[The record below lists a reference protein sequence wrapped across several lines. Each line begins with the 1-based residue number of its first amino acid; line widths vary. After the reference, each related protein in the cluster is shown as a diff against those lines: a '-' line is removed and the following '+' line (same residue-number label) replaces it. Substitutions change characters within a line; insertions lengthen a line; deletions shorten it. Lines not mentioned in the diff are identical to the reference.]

1 MSVICLQG
9 KIETSCTTV
18 CFLIFFFYNRGDL
31 NNALNRALEEPPRG
45 RHLEQA
51 KVKYIMRTSK

>member
-1 MSVICLQG
+1 LFSYI
-9 KIETSCTTV
+9 
-18 CFLIFFFYNRGDL
+18 FYNRGDL

-51 KVKYIMRTSK
+51 KVKNIL